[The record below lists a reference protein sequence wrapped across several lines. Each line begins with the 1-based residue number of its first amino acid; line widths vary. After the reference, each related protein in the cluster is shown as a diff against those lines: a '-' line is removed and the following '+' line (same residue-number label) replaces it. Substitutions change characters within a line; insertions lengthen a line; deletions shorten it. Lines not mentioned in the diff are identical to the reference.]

1 MISREADAV
10 LARLEGAGH
19 AAYAVGGCVRD
30 LLRGAAPHDWDVTT
44 SARPEEV
51 MALFPGRCIPTGL
64 QHGTVTVRENH
75 QSIEVTT
82 FRADGPYDDGRH
94 PRSVTFSSHIEDDL
108 ARRDFT
114 VNAMAL
120 DRRGTLVDVFG
131 GREDLARGVIRCV
144 GEPDRRFGEDAL
156 RVMRALRFAAC
167 LGFSIEEETARSLRR
182 SAPGLRRI
190 AAERLREEMTKL
202 LCGDGAAAVLL
213 AYPEVIGVFL
223 PEILPSVGFDQRNV
237 HHCYTVWEHLVRS
250 AAAVPP
256 EPVLRWTMLLHD
268 IGKPACFTCD
278 AAGVGH
284 FYGHAEKSA
293 ELVRG
298 VLRRLRFDRRSAER
312 IELLVRIHDRNLV
325 CTRRSVNR
333 ALGKL
338 GSETL
343 AQLLTV
349 KRADNLAQA
358 PAYHGRQREL
368 DDVERL
374 MREILAE
381 NPCFSLA
388 QLAVNGRDMAALGL
402 TGPAI
407 GNMLRRLLSEVMSGH
422 LENDRETLLDYTRQQ
437 ITQ

>member
-1 MISREADAV
+1 MLSREVDAV
-10 LARLEGAGH
+10 LARLEDAGH

-30 LLRGAAPHDWDVTT
+30 LLRGAVPHDWDVTT

-64 QHGTVTVRENH
+64 PHGTVTVRENH

-94 PRSVTFSSHIEDDL
+94 PRSVTFSTRIEDDL

-167 LGFSIEEETARSLRR
+167 FGFSIGEETARGLRR

-223 PEILPSVGFDQRNV
+223 PEILPSVGFEQHNP

-256 EPVLRWTMLLHD
+256 EPVLRWAMLLHD
-268 IGKPACFTCD
+268 IGKPACFTRD
-278 AAGVGH
+278 AAWGISTTTRKNPRRWCGAS
-284 FYGHAEKSA
+284 YAACASTGGAPSGSSCSCAYTTGILSA
-293 ELVRG
+293 
-298 VLRRLRFDRRSAER
+298 
-312 IELLVRIHDRNLV
+312 
-325 CTRRSVNR
+325 R
-333 ALGKL
+333 A
-338 GSETL
+338 
-343 AQLLTV
+343 
-349 KRADNLAQA
+349 
-358 PAYHGRQREL
+358 GR
-368 DDVERL
+368 
-374 MREILAE
+374 
-381 NPCFSLA
+381 
-388 QLAVNGRDMAALGL
+388 
-402 TGPAI
+402 
-407 GNMLRRLLSEVMSGH
+407 
-422 LENDRETLLDYTRQQ
+422 
-437 ITQ
+437 

>member
-1 MISREADAV
+1 MLSREADAV
-10 LARLEGAGH
+10 LARLEDAGH

-30 LLRGAAPHDWDVTT
+30 LLRGAVPHDWDVTT

-64 QHGTVTVRENH
+64 PHGTVTVRENH

-94 PRSVTFSSHIEDDL
+94 PRSVTFSTRIEDDL

-167 LGFSIEEETARSLRR
+167 FGFSIGEETARGLRR

-223 PEILPSVGFDQRNV
+223 PEILPSVGFEQHNP
-237 HHCYTVWEHLVRS
+237 HHCHTVWEHLVRS
-250 AAAVPP
+250 AAAVNTP
-256 EPVLRWTMLLHD
+256 R
-268 IGKPACFTCD
+268 
-278 AAGVGH
+278 
-284 FYGHAEKSA
+284 SA
-293 ELVRG
+293 YSPKCAH
-298 VLRRLRFDRRSAER
+298 LRRMWSVMCGRNACTSVSSAPLSAPLCTAGIHDCPQMTSSHAPAQAVRMRLARRFMRRPLPSARGSCPPSTCGTWRRSCRCRQA
-312 IELLVRIHDRNLV
+312 
-325 CTRRSVNR
+325 
-333 ALGKL
+333 
-338 GSETL
+338 GS
-343 AQLLTV
+343 A
-349 KRADNLAQA
+349 R
-358 PAYHGRQREL
+358 PR
-368 DDVERL
+368 
-374 MREILAE
+374 
-381 NPCFSLA
+381 
-388 QLAVNGRDMAALGL
+388 
-402 TGPAI
+402 
-407 GNMLRRLLSEVMSGH
+407 
-422 LENDRETLLDYTRQQ
+422 
-437 ITQ
+437 